1 MVEHATDNRV
11 MQVQFSHFLPIQ
23 LHINYI
29 KNLTLLKKFDIINI
43 QTEKEF
49 VKGMVSIPNNG

>member
-43 QTEKEF
+43 QAEK
-49 VKGMVSIPNNG
+49 VCKGMVSVPNNG